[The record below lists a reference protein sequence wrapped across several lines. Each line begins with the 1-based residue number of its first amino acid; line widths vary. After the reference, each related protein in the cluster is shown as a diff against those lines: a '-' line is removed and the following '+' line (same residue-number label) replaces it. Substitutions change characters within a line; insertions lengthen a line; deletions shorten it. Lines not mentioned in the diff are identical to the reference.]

1 MGARGGGVGGRCGA
15 GMNMGGTLGS
25 VTFPLAMWVASLEWV
40 CVAMVGSM
48 GECRIASATRSSLSD
63 CDSSLCDSESVLG
76 DAGW

>member
-1 MGARGGGVGGRCGA
+1 MGARGGGISGRCGA
-15 GMNMGGTLGS
+15 GVNIGGTFGS

-48 GECRIASATRSSLSD
+48 GECRIANATRSSLSD
-63 CDSSLCDSESVLG
+63 CESSLCDSESVLG

>member
-1 MGARGGGVGGRCGA
+1 
-15 GMNMGGTLGS
+15 MNMGGTLGS
-25 VTFPLAMWVASLEWV
+25 VTFPLAMWVASLVWV
-40 CVAMVGSM
+40 CVAMVGSI

>member
-1 MGARGGGVGGRCGA
+1 
-15 GMNMGGTLGS
+15 MNIGGTLGS

-40 CVAMVGSM
+40 CVAIVGSM
-48 GECRIASATRSSLSD
+48 GECRIARAMRSSFSD

>member
-1 MGARGGGVGGRCGA
+1 MGARGRGVGGRCGF
-15 GMNMGGTLGS
+15 GMNIGGTFGS

-48 GECRIASATRSSLSD
+48 GECRIANATGSSLSD
-63 CDSSLCDSESVLG
+63 CESSLWDSESVLG

>member
-1 MGARGGGVGGRCGA
+1 MGARRGGVGGRCGA

-40 CVAMVGSM
+40 CVAMMGSM

-63 CDSSLCDSESVLG
+63 CDSSLGDPESVLG
-76 DAGW
+76 DAG

>member
-1 MGARGGGVGGRCGA
+1 
-15 GMNMGGTLGS
+15 MNMGGTLGS

-40 CVAMVGSM
+40 WVAMVGSI
-48 GECRIASATRSSLSD
+48 GECRIASVTRSSLSD